1 MLEVSTPEITAWV
14 GRYLWPFFRIAGFM
28 AVAPIFGANF
38 VARRVRLL
46 LAVAVTLVIVPVLP
60 PVPRMDP
67 LAVEHILLI
76 LNQVLIGICMGFIL
90 QVFVQVFVL
99 AGQVIGMKMGL
110 GFALMNDPAN
120 GVSVAV
126 LSQFYLMMV
135 SLLFL
140 ASNGH
145 LVALEVVAE
154 SFYTIPVNVKGL
166 TQDDIAMI
174 PLWGSWMFAGAT
186 LMAMPAIVA
195 LTIIN
200 MAFGVM
206 SRAAPQL
213 NVFALGFAFTLVL
226 GIAVTWVTQTN
237 TLTLYQVFVGD
248 ALQFMRLI
256 IKA

>member
-1 MLEVSTPEITAWV
+1 
-14 GRYLWPFFRIAGFM
+14 
-28 AVAPIFGANF
+28 
-38 VARRVRLL
+38 
-46 LAVAVTLVIVPVLP
+46 
-60 PVPRMDP
+60 
-67 LAVEHILLI
+67 
-76 LNQVLIGICMGFIL
+76 
-90 QVFVQVFVL
+90 
-99 AGQVIGMKMGL
+99 
-110 GFALMNDPAN
+110 
-120 GVSVAV
+120 
-126 LSQFYLMMV
+126 
-135 SLLFL
+135 
-140 ASNGH
+140 
-145 LVALEVVAE
+145 
-154 SFYTIPVNVKGL
+154 
-166 TQDDIAMI
+166 
-174 PLWGSWMFAGAT
+174 MFAGAT